1 MFGAWYK
8 VYCVHCWSLNS
19 EKSKLASACGV
30 ILPRKSLKPIKHMTS
45 IQETGKHRTYPS
57 KTALTYMSLTA
68 HRVLGETAGHLYP
81 GPCSEEERL
90 SVTHRQ
96 MCSTCLWLRCQPE
109 CWRPLS
115 CSPSGS
121 FLLAPGNIHYCCGR
135 SKTMKTS
142 FLLCC
147 PGEPARIWG
156 RGWETEEK
164 VLQHSR
170 PHTKHIVAVWATTGG
185 ISSVLCPENY
195 YSNNNKPF
203 TSLILVT
210 KLTKIPN

>member
-1 MFGAWYK
+1 MCGACYK
-8 VYCVHCWSLNS
+8 VYCVHGWSLNS
-19 EKSKLASACGV
+19 EKSELASACGV
-30 ILPRKSLKPIKHMTS
+30 ILPRKSLRPIKHMTP

-57 KTALTYMSLTA
+57 KTAPTYMSFTA
-68 HRVLGETAGHLYP
+68 HRVLGGTAGHLYP
-81 GPCSEEERL
+81 GPCSEEEGL
-90 SVTHRQ
+90 SVTQGQ
-96 MCSTCLWLRCQPE
+96 MCSTCLRLRCQRE

-121 FLLAPGNIHYCCGR
+121 FPLAPGNIYYCWGR
-135 SKTMKTS
+135 SKTMQTN
-142 FLLCC
+142 FLLGC

-170 PHTKHIVAVWATTGG
+170 PHTKHIVAVQTTLEEFQVCCALKITTAT
-185 ISSVLCPENY
+185 IKSHSPQ
-195 YSNNNKPF
+195 
-203 TSLILVT
+203 ILT